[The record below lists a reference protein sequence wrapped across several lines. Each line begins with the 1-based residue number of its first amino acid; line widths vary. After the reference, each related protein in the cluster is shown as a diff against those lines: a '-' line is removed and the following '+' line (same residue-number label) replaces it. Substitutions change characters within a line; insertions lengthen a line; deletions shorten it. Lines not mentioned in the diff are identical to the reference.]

1 MKANL
6 NQEEQEILTAFEK
19 GELKPVRHQA
29 VLIARLRTAARNTIK
44 KDRRVNI
51 RLSTKD
57 LTELQALAIQEGIPY
72 QTLMSSVL
80 HKYASGR
87 FKEKVA

>member
-6 NQEEQEILTAFEK
+6 NEEEQEILAAFEK

-29 VLIARLRTAARNTIK
+29 ALIARLRTAARNTIK

>member
-1 MKANL
+1 MKTNL
-6 NQEEQEILTAFEK
+6 NEEEQEILTAFEI

-29 VLIARLRTAARNTIK
+29 ALIARLRTAARNTIK